1 MIDKAKEKLAAIKN
15 DLAEG
20 ESIGAAGSQGAT
32 RTEQGAIESGESED
46 EIPKEKATG
55 VPPVPPARSTRGN

>member
-1 MIDKAKEKLAAIKN
+1 VLDKAKEKLAEIKN

-32 RTEQGAIESGESED
+32 RREQGEIDSVESED
-46 EIPKEKATG
+46 ETPKEKATG
-55 VPPVPPARSTRGN
+55 VLPVPPARIH